1 MSIKKYFEV
10 AENIQSLANKSAAD
24 IGSVVESVGYHE
36 QDIIEE
42 ERFIPRIDFSKP
54 ENFARY
60 GSAEEYY
67 AQSIKRIYN
76 TYPYDGSL
84 KERLEWV
91 NDSTYLDLYIYD
103 EKYPRTNG
111 YIIISAD
118 GWGTLDGS
126 IVDGYG
132 LPTTQEYINIKGG
145 PNPNPDGMSPYHTQ
159 FTGSNYYEP
168 SMNRESNL
176 KFDLSNRGA
185 TVEFWLK
192 KDTFVTG
199 LTEKEV
205 IFDLWNN
212 ELSSSDS
219 YGRVRLE
226 LTGATS
232 GEDPIRLT
240 VISGGLGVQEM
251 SLGSPAVI
259 ASSIAT
265 GMWNHYAVTL
275 KNQPAPLKS
284 VYFDP
289 IYHPSSVADL
299 LTASNAPVWEGLIGG
314 SGASAK
320 AFSVSTWINASD
332 LWKHPS
338 GMARIWIF
346 GSDVNNG
353 RELKLYDTDQLAF
366 GVGPTTNA
374 RTTVRIEEDTWYNI
388 VGTFAGG
395 DSSAPRIY
403 INGTDATAVQNAT
416 DPPGSITTEGLQ
428 IGAQS
433 GVSVTEFTGYMN
445 NLSIW
450 DKELTAAEVTEL
462 YNAPTDLGNHSA
474 AANLLSWYPLG
485 SATGD
490 SLDGTNSPSA
500 TNKMND
506 IAGGRDAYAA
516 RGSMTPSQITS
527 SSPFPDVPAMGSKLY
542 INGQL
547 ENETVTDTSFLA
559 LGGLK
564 SINGI
569 ADLGGTRANIGSLI
583 TSPSGSSAPA
593 YAGKLSASLDEFR
606 FWKTQR
612 TSEQIGLY
620 WFTQVGG
627 GVNTDPEPFIE
638 TMESGN
644 VDLGVYFKFNEGITG
659 VAATDS
665 VVLDYSGRFSN
676 GAWTGYTS
684 NSRNTGSAIVLSAAA
699 IKEFKDPIIYSFHP
713 AVIALDES
721 LQLSGSSHDVANN
734 ASVYNSVPA
743 WITEQDSEGENNLK
757 YMTQIM
763 SSYFDTLHL
772 QIESL
777 NKLKDKQYPSGSNKP
792 LPFAENLL
800 YAQGFVAP
808 DLFLDADILEKLADR
823 SDKLLFEKSLHDTK
837 NIIYQN
843 IYNNLSYIYKTKGT
857 MKSFRNLI
865 RCFGIDDEL
874 VKINMYA
881 DNIEYQL
888 QNNRRNVTVAD
899 RFVDFNTTISSEAT
913 VYNYAD
919 PSNTNSIGYL
929 PAVSN
934 LTGGYGV
941 TLEADILFPLKQD
954 EASTA
959 YVNTN
964 VISSSLFGMHNAST
978 SATDTSWPEPDE
990 VNFQVYAVRDELK
1003 STNVR
1008 FMLTGTAGG
1017 FVPYLTSPLYQEVY
1031 NNTRWNLSVRIKP
1044 EAYPLAGFV
1053 DGTSNNYIVEL
1064 HGVQADS
1071 GEVLEQFTVSQTV
1084 TSPPAGFIT
1093 GSRRAYIG
1101 AHRTNFTGTI
1111 LQSSDI
1117 KINACRYWLDYI
1129 EDEALTGHA
1138 LDTENH
1144 GALRPHRFAYGFDAS
1159 ASFGDIQ
1166 KIDTLAF
1173 NWEFLTNTGSDAGG
1187 QFTVSDLSSGSAA
1200 FTRFGALGTIL
1211 NKQYTASGSFFAPS
1225 STKTFD
1231 KDFVVSSKLNLPE
1244 QTYSEDMISVAT
1256 SQEQQVFTS
1265 KSRPIN
1271 YYFAFE
1277 KSMYQVISEEV
1288 INYFANLKD
1297 FHNLI
1302 GTPVDAFRTEYKQL
1316 KTLRQKF
1323 FEKVGNSEL
1332 DFDKFYEF
1340 YKWFD
1345 SALSVMLVQLVP
1357 ASADF
1362 TENII
1367 TVIENHILERPK
1379 YRRKFP
1385 FLEKVGGEELETSL
1399 LYAAS
1404 TWADPSPGVTFSGMQ
1419 PTARQTGQS
1428 DQDIANWK
1436 DVHAPLPKPGEY
1448 LPREDEKLYWHKLDK
1463 LPAADDPRFALQK
1476 SIRKSYKRR
1485 IGSPVKLAVQGAVTY
1500 GGVGRHSSNRPNYTF
1515 AATAPYG
1522 PVVPLTNIPTNIML
1536 GYGSD
1541 VEQLIDTT
1549 DVFYPSRK
1557 QRLGFGMDPGINTVP
1572 DERKLDGNVY
1582 APFSLYSSS
1591 IETGYNSEVV
1601 TQYKSGTMVT
1611 NLHNDFVQNH
1621 DVPMQGPFAEKFV
1634 GGRFYRH
1641 TEVNDG
1647 TDTRESR
1654 AEGFRLELGSLLLPV
1669 TGTLG
1674 IVPPNYPFADSPS
1687 GSAPHGYLPATP
1699 TARRFRDETA
1709 KRPINIKNILM
1720 TTASAGSRLSGTII
1734 HSKIGNY
1741 QKNYQVISTGGRTI
1755 NDPYFQDQ
1763 SFSFALNPETLATR
1777 GKFPLDPTST
1787 ENVGGDLNYELP
1799 NRTGANSNQ
1808 TIIVNRFS
1816 SPGEYSTLS
1825 RGYMEPA
1832 HEELSV
1838 NNAAPYRNRRVIN
1851 FGFPGSASLDPS
1863 IQNTIRVIDQINKN
1877 RGINQL
1883 STLHAGQFGYD
1894 SAYGSIATIDQF
1906 PSWQKTNKN
1915 RVRHII
1921 SSSAGY
1927 TTGSI
1932 YDNLFVQHAI
1942 PRSTQ
1947 QYSWVTGSMISG
1959 TAIFGLSKLS
1969 CFSASVLT
1977 DLVTSGTYAS
1987 ANFVGVNT
1995 LTVDPVSASSHILGF
2010 PLTSVASSSYYNS
2023 TLGLGLNNGAD
2034 YFNVM
2039 INNRGGA
2046 FGYSTWKQI
2055 RAGES
2060 PVARKLRQTNQIGIT
2075 ITPSK
2080 IPNII
2085 AGKHVGYI
2093 QPTQPNTFVDYFEAP
2108 VSKNSSPI
2116 YFYFEDNTDE
2126 SNTAN
2131 NLVLTVPYRNELD
2144 YFSSN
2149 GLNNRLGLQIDLD
2162 KRRAYST
2169 VIDYT
2174 LSSDLSVVVNYSER
2188 LYPSAENAYKSIVR
2202 GRTEFTITNIW
2213 DNSRAAR
2220 SLTYGGQVGSMGQTI
2235 ASSSI
2240 WPMDGHLS
2248 FTATSSVNATDGAGE
2263 LMNSYSRYSGSD
2275 SRITAAPTYAMR
2287 IPVGTTASLPVLVG
2301 DAEWLAPS
2309 QAGKNPYENYTTY
2322 AEKIRLIGKDYSI
2335 IPEFRISELMD
2346 TYVNTKESDFLASL
2360 DNIFS
2365 LTGAA
2370 ISNSSESNF
2379 YKTYTNAD
2387 FLRYFSVIDDDLN
2400 EQRSGDLKIIRDK
2413 VALKCDALIKFLPYK
2428 GFYPAERTVELAHLL
2443 SQSYGRQ
2450 LQTTTGPS
2458 VRVLVEPMYAPGIMF
2473 NTIKSGLA
2481 VSNFILSNTAS
2492 TPTSQLQPGAALP
2505 TGQTYTYADTTDN
2518 GAIITMT
2525 ASVPIYAPLNNTNAG
2540 HGYVPDKIPFEA
2552 IYKPESF
2559 FNTLQLRQLPNA
2571 GDSENSILYDSA
2583 TSGSLASISAADT
2596 YNSYIDFAS
2605 FKGGTLY
2612 KLAIDNF
2619 LCETANIF
2627 VDEQVNFQSAR
2638 EENFKPVISGTMYVM
2653 DFKLYRTPTPDD
2665 STELPDASLFTMYNS
2680 ELAFGTPLVADNT
2693 AAGGLTLTHVS
2704 PPYYGGPALC
2714 RFQYTAQSSGIPT
2727 LQEIFS
2733 NTQLAYGRDSLYG
2746 YQTLTAPS
2754 IKDMVMQVDS
2764 CFNLMDTMQEVP
2776 PGTVVQKDKWLIQS
2790 KFETPV
2796 LNFAS
2801 VSSSVPPTSSVVS
2814 GDSADDYGIKG
2825 MWHQYGVIPTG
2836 SSEGVFAVINGAS
2849 GSSAGS
2855 LADIV
2860 GFSTGDPVR
2869 IGGTK
2874 KEYKLEEAIIAI
2886 PYREAKNRRNFIR
2899 IQNKD
2904 KATSTYSKILAAMDK
2919 YVFPP
2924 KFDFTRFDT
2933 VDPILM
2939 YIFEFS
2945 ADLTQQDIAD
2955 VWQNLPPNL
2964 SEKFE
2969 TKEAVVEEK
2978 ELIDLILNKDTD
2990 TKWMVFK
2997 VKKRA
3002 KKDFEIVRRQ
3012 QVQEDTSA
3020 MTPNITSKYSY
3031 NWPYDY
3037 FSLVEL
3043 AKIDEQVQYV
3053 STDLKQSTRLSEN
3066 EALGVQRTTNIST
3079 TTGRSAPTAELPS
3092 SGGRKPGETV
3102 TSAAPGQ
3109 PDTPVGLPYS
3119 GGQAPGETNTAAQPS
3134 KSSAGKKTAT
3144 RAVAR
3149 KSRRNRKGNK

>member
-42 ERFIPRIDFSKP
+42 ERFIPRVDFSKP

-91 NDSTYLDLYIYD
+91 NESTYLDLYIYD

-111 YIIISAD
+111 YIIMSAD
-118 GWGTLDGS
+118 SATTSS
-126 IVDGYG
+126 IADGYG
-132 LPTTQEYINIKGG
+132 RPDVPEYIYVEGG
-145 PNPNPDGMSPYHTQ
+145 PNPSPSTSTSLSAQ

-168 SMNRESNL
+168 SMNRASNL
-176 KFDLSNRGA
+176 EVNFASKGVSL
-185 TVEFWLK
+185 EFWLK
-192 KDTFVTG
+192 K
-199 LTEKEV
+199 TEFFDREV
-205 IFDLWNN
+205 IFDLWNG

-219 YGRVRLE
+219 YARLRLE
-226 LTGATS
+226 LTGNLTDGSDPFLLTALSGTTGVYRQPVAAATVTS
-232 GEDPIRLT
+232 
-240 VISGGLGVQEM
+240 
-251 SLGSPAVI
+251 
-259 ASSIAT
+259 ASVADDN
-265 GMWNHYAVTL
+265 WHHYAVTV
-275 KNQPAPLKS
+275 KS
-284 VYFDP
+284 
-289 IYHPSSVADL
+289 
-299 LTASNAPVWEGLIGG
+299 
-314 SGASAK
+314 ASAGLATRFYVDGILNK
-320 AFSVSTWINASD
+320 ENILGSV
-332 LWKHPS
+332 
-338 GMARIWIF
+338 G
-346 GSDVNNG
+346 VNNIN
-353 RELKLYDTDQLAF
+353 T
-366 GVGPTTNA
+366 
-374 RTTVRIEEDTWYNI
+374 
-388 VGTFAGG
+388 
-395 DSSAPRIY
+395 SA
-403 INGTDATAVQNAT
+403 
-416 DPPGSITTEGLQ
+416 L
-428 IGAQS
+428 
-433 GVSVTEFTGYMN
+433 
-445 NLSIW
+445 
-450 DKELTAAEVTEL
+450 
-462 YNAPTDLGNHSA
+462 
-474 AANLLSWYPLG
+474 
-485 SATGD
+485 
-490 SLDGTNSPSA
+490 
-500 TNKMND
+500 
-506 IAGGRDAYAA
+506 
-516 RGSMTPSQITS
+516 
-527 SSPFPDVPAMGSKLY
+527 
-542 INGQL
+542 
-547 ENETVTDTSFLA
+547 
-559 LGGLK
+559 
-564 SINGI
+564 
-569 ADLGGTRANIGSLI
+569 RANIGALI
-583 TSPSGSSAPA
+583 TSVSGSPTTAA
-593 YAGKLSASLDEFR
+593 GDGKLSGSLDEFR

-699 IKEFKDPIIYSFHP
+699 TKEFKDPIIYSFHP
-713 AVIALDES
+713 AVVALDES
-721 LQLSGSSHDVANN
+721 LQLEGSSHDVANN
-734 ASVYNSVPA
+734 ASIYNSIPA

-757 YMTQIM
+757 YLTQIM

-772 QIESL
+772 QVESL
-777 NKLKDKQYPSGSNKP
+777 NKLKDKQYPSGSDKP

-800 YAQGFVAP
+800 YSQGFVAP
-808 DLFLDADILEKLADR
+808 DLFLDADVLEKLADR
-823 SDKLLFEKSLHDTK
+823 GNKILFEKSLHDTK

-843 IYNNLSYIYKTKGT
+843 ISNNLSYIYKTKGT

-874 VKINMYA
+874 IKLNMYA
-881 DNIEYQL
+881 DKVEYQL
-888 QNNRRNVTVAD
+888 DNNRRNVIVAD
-899 RFVDFNTTISSEAT
+899 RFVNFNTAAATKAT

-919 PSNTNSIGYL
+919 TSNPNAVGYI
-929 PAVSN
+929 PAVSA
-934 LTGGYGV
+934 LTGGYGI

-954 EASTA
+954 EASIA

-964 VISSSLFGMHNAST
+964 VISASLFGMHGAST
-978 SATDTSWPEPDE
+978 TSTDTTWTTDDK
-990 VNFQVYAVRDELK
+990 VNFQVYAVRDELN

-1008 FMLTGTAGG
+1008 FVLTGTAGG
-1017 FVPYLTSPLYQEVY
+1017 LAPQLESDLFQEVY

-1044 EAYPLAGFV
+1044 EAYPLTGFV
-1053 DGTSNNYIVEL
+1053 VGTNDNYIVEL
-1064 HGVQADS
+1064 HGIQADS
-1071 GEVLEQFTVSQTV
+1071 GEVLNQFTVSQTV
-1084 TSPPAGFIT
+1084 ASPDAGFIT

-1101 AHRTNFTGTI
+1101 AHRTNFTGTV
-1111 LQSSDI
+1111 LQTSDV
-1117 KINACRYWLDYI
+1117 KVNACRYWLDYV

-1144 GALRPHRFAYGFDAS
+1144 GALRPHRFAYAFNAT

-1173 NWEFLTNTGSDAGG
+1173 NWEFMTNTGSNAAG
-1187 QFTVSDLSSGSAA
+1187 QFTVSDLSSGSAD
-1200 FTRFGALGTIL
+1200 FTRFGALGAIL

-1225 STKTFD
+1225 STKAFD
-1231 KDFVVSSKLNLPE
+1231 KDYVVSSKLNLPE
-1244 QTYSEDMISVAT
+1244 QIYSEDMVSVAT
-1256 SQEQQVFTS
+1256 AQEQQVFS
-1265 KSRPIN
+1265 SESRPIN
-1271 YYFAFE
+1271 YYFSFE
-1277 KSMYQVISEEV
+1277 KSMYQVISEEI

-1302 GTPVDAFRTEYKQL
+1302 GTPLDSYRIEYKQL
-1316 KTLRQKF
+1316 KVLRQKF

-1345 SALSVMLVQLVP
+1345 SSLSMMLAQLVP

-1362 TENII
+1362 ADNII
-1367 TVIENHILERPK
+1367 SVIENHVLERPK

-1385 FLEKVGGEELETSL
+1385 FLEKVGGEDIIGTFSMPANGNQQDTGQGSFNINSGDE
-1399 LYAAS
+1399 
-1404 TWADPSPGVTFSGMQ
+1404 PSPRQIGM
-1419 PTARQTGQS
+1419 G
-1428 DQDIANWK
+1428 DQDEAAW
-1436 DVHAPLPKPGEY
+1436 DDLHAPLPKPGEVT
-1448 LPREDEKLYWHKLDK
+1448 PNEDEKLYWHKLRQ
-1463 LPAADDPRFALQK
+1463 LEAASSANYAIQQ
-1476 SIRKSYKRR
+1476 SINKSYKRR
-1485 IGSPVKLAVQGAVTY
+1485 ISSPVKLRLRGKMTY
-1500 GGVGRHSSNRPNYTF
+1500 GGVGRHSNNRPNYVF

-1522 PVVPLTNIPTNIML
+1522 PLVPSTNIPTNIML
-1536 GYGSD
+1536 SFGSD
-1541 VEQLIDTT
+1541 VEQLINTT
-1549 DVFYPSRK
+1549 DVFFPSRK
-1557 QRLGFGMDPGINTVP
+1557 QRLGFGMDPGINNIP
-1572 DERKLDGNVY
+1572 DNIKLDGNVY

-1591 IETGYNSEVV
+1591 IETGYNSKVV

-1621 DVPMQGPFAEKFV
+1621 DIPMQGPFAEKFV
-1634 GGRFYRH
+1634 GGRYYRH

-1654 AEGFRLELGSLLLPV
+1654 AEGFRLELGSLALPV

-1674 IVPPNYPFADSPS
+1674 VVPPNYPFADSPP
-1687 GSAPHGYLPATP
+1687 GSAPHGYLPELP
-1699 TARRFRDETA
+1699 TAQRFRDETA
-1709 KRPINIKNILM
+1709 KRPVNIKNILM
-1720 TTASAGSRLSGTII
+1720 TTASIGTRLSGTIA
-1734 HSKIGNY
+1734 HNQIGNY

-1755 NDPYFQDQ
+1755 NDPFFQDQ
-1763 SFSFALNPETLATR
+1763 SFNFAPNPETLATR

-1787 ENVGGDLNYELP
+1787 ANVGGDLDYELP
-1799 NRTGANSNQ
+1799 NRSGANSNQ

-1838 NNAAPYRNRRVIN
+1838 NNASPYRNRRVIN

-1863 IQNTIRVIDQINKN
+1863 IQSTIRVVDQIGKN
-1877 RGINQL
+1877 RGLNQL
-1883 STLHAGQFGYD
+1883 ATLHAGQFGYD
-1894 SAYGSIATIDQF
+1894 SAYGSLATIDQF
-1906 PSWQKTNKN
+1906 PSWHKTNKN

-1927 TTGSI
+1927 ATGSI

-1959 TAIFGLSKLS
+1959 AAIFGLSKPS
-1969 CFSASVLT
+1969 CFSASALT
-1977 DLVTSGTYAS
+1977 ELVTSGSYAS
-1987 ANFVGVNT
+1987 ANFVG
-1995 LTVDPVSASSHILGF
+1995 LSSLAIDPVSASSHILGF
-2010 PLTSVASSSYYNS
+2010 PLSAIASSSYYNS
-2023 TLGLGLNNGAD
+2023 TLGLGLNNGSD
-2034 YFNVM
+2034 YLNVL

-2046 FGYSTWKQI
+2046 FGYSSWKQL
-2055 RAGES
+2055 RAGDG
-2060 PVARKLRQTNQIGIT
+2060 PVPRRLRQTNQIGTT
-2075 ITPSK
+2075 ISPRS

-2085 AGKHVGYI
+2085 GGKQIGYI
-2093 QPTQPNTFVDYFEAP
+2093 QPTQPNIFVDYFEAP

-2116 YFYFEDNTDE
+2116 YFYFEDNTV
-2126 SNTAN
+2126 SSSTVN

-2144 YFSSN
+2144 YFTNN

-2174 LSSDLSVVVNYSER
+2174 LSSDMSVVVNYSER
-2188 LYPSAENAYKSIVR
+2188 LYPSAMNAYKPIVR
-2202 GRTEFTITNIW
+2202 GRTEFSITNIW
-2213 DNSRAAR
+2213 DDLRANR

-2240 WPMDGHLS
+2240 WPMDGHIN
-2248 FTATSSVNATDGAGE
+2248 FTTTSSVNATDGAGE

-2275 SRITAAPTYAMR
+2275 SGITAAPTYAMR
-2287 IPVGTTASLPVLVG
+2287 IPVGRTASLPVFVG

-2309 QAGKNPYENYTTY
+2309 QAGKNPYENYSTY

-2335 IPEFRISELMD
+2335 IPEFRISELMG
-2346 TYVNTKESDFLASL
+2346 TYINTYESDFLASL

-2370 ISNSSESNF
+2370 INNSSESNF

-2387 FLRYFSVIDDDLN
+2387 FLRYFGVIDDDLN

-2428 GFYPAERTVELAHLL
+2428 GFYPAERTLELAQLL
-2443 SQSYGRQ
+2443 SQSYGKS
-2450 LQTTTGPS
+2450 LNATTS
-2458 VRVLVEPMYAPGIMF
+2458 SFRILMEPMYAPGIMF

-2481 VSNFILSNTAS
+2481 VSNFVLSNTAS
-2492 TPTSQLQPGAALP
+2492 SPEVRLQPDSSLP
-2505 TGQTYTYADTTDN
+2505 AGSKYRYSEDTDN
-2518 GAIITMT
+2518 GVKIRIT
-2525 ASVPIYAPLNNTNAG
+2525 SSIPINAPLDNTNAG
-2540 HGYVPDKIPFEA
+2540 HGYVPNKVPFEA

-2559 FNTLQLRQLPNA
+2559 FNPTQLPQLPN
-2571 GDSENSILYDSA
+2571 GGGSNILYDTA
-2583 TSGSLASISAADT
+2583 PSGGLSDISAPAGA
-2596 YNSYIDFAS
+2596 NASLDFAS
-2605 FKGGTLY
+2605 FKGDSLY

-2619 LCETANIF
+2619 LCETTNIF

-2638 EENFKPVISGTMYVM
+2638 EEDFKSVVSGSQYMM
-2653 DFKLYRTPTPDD
+2653 EFKLYRTPAGADANQYPD
-2665 STELPDASLFTMYNS
+2665 PAVFTMYNN
-2680 ELAFGTPLVADNT
+2680 ELAYGTPLVARPD
-2693 AAGGLTLTHVS
+2693 ALDGITLAHVS
-2704 PPYYGGPALC
+2704 PPYYGGPAFC
-2714 RFQYTAQSSGIPT
+2714 RFLYTAQMTGIPT
-2727 LQEIFS
+2727 LREVFANMRTVYQRTS
-2733 NTQLAYGRDSLYG
+2733 GYG
-2746 YQTLTAPS
+2746 YETLTTNA
-2754 IKDMVMQVDS
+2754 IENVVMQVDS
-2764 CFNLMDTMQEVP
+2764 CFNLMDTTQQVP
-2776 PGTVVQKDKWLIQS
+2776 DGTVTQKDKWLIQS

-2801 VSSSVPPTSSVVS
+2801 VSSSAPPTSSVLNY
-2814 GDSADDYGIKG
+2814 DSADDYKIKG
-2825 MWHQYGVIPTG
+2825 MWHQYGTIPTG
-2836 SSEGVFAVINGAS
+2836 SDDGIFAIINAGS
-2849 GSSAGS
+2849 GSAYGN
-2855 LADIV
+2855 LADVV
-2860 GFSTGDPVR
+2860 GFPVGKPVR

-2886 PYREAKNRRNFIR
+2886 PYREVKNRRNFIQ
-2899 IQNKD
+2899 IQDENK
-2904 KATSTYSKILAAMDK
+2904 TSSTYLKMVAAMDK

-2955 VWQNLPPNL
+2955 IWQNLPPDL
-2964 SEKFE
+2964 SERFE
-2969 TKEAVVEEK
+2969 TKETVVEEK
-2978 ELIDLILNKDTD
+2978 ELIDLILNKDAD

-3012 QVQEDTSA
+3012 QVQQDTSA

-3043 AKIDEQVQYV
+3043 AKMDEQVQYV
-3053 STDLKQSTRLSEN
+3053 STDLKQNTRVTET
-3066 EALGVQRTTNIST
+3066 EALDTERTAV
-3079 TTGRSAPTAELPS
+3079 AP
-3092 SGGRKPGETV
+3092 
-3102 TSAAPGQ
+3102 SAA
-3109 PDTPVGLPYS
+3109 
-3119 GGQAPGETNTAAQPS
+3119 GEE
-3134 KSSAGKKTAT
+3134 
-3144 RAVAR
+3144 
-3149 KSRRNRKGNK
+3149 SR